1 MEKISWLKD
10 VIYILPVAILIWKA
24 SGLASELKH
33 QQLEMKELKDT
44 VARNKVIADDVMK
57 SVANSLNDLKIA
69 MARVETKLETRKVED
84 ENR

>member
-1 MEKISWLKD
+1 MDKISWLKD

-24 SGLASELKH
+24 AGLAAELKH

-44 VARNKVIADDVMK
+44 VARHKVISDDVMK